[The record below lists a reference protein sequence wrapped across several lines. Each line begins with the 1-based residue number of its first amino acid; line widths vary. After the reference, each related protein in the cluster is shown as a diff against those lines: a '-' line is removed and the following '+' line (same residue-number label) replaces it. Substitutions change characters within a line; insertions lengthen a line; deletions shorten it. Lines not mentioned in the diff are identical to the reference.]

1 MLAKIMFFFF
11 FNLLQQL
18 LVLETNLLLGG
29 LGLHDQHRDMRLDID
44 NMSYE
49 VCSIKH
55 CCVIGCHDYFQNSYC
70 FSIYFFSFLSF
81 LLFFHLCFDICNTN
95 FL

>member
-1 MLAKIMFFFF
+1 MLAKIMFVCF

-44 NMSYE
+44 NMTYE
-49 VCSIKH
+49 VCSIKR
-55 CCVIGCHDYFQNSYC
+55 CYVIGCHDYFQNSYC
-70 FSIYFFSFLSF
+70 FPSTSLVF
-81 LLFFHLCFDICNTN
+81 
-95 FL
+95 